1 MVSGDLE
8 GRCPASDYDLYA
20 DKALI
25 APYEGY
31 AMLRDLG
38 EVVHLTRYHLYALP
52 RYETVRSA
60 LKDWEAFTSSEG
72 VMLNDVLNNFMKGTL
87 LCSDPP
93 AHDALRKVITRPL
106 TPSALRDLRDEI
118 EREAENV
125 VERLCN
131 QGSFNAAT
139 ELAPH
144 LPLSIVA
151 TRVGL
156 PPVERANM
164 LRWATAAFNC
174 TGPLEKQRTRDAIP
188 VLQEVGAFIH
198 DNGARDQVLRGSW
211 IDMLYH
217 AADEGVI
224 SAEAPQAMSFDYV
237 GPALDTTIS
246 ATSSAIWL
254 LATHPGEWERLR
266 REPALIPNAINEVVR
281 LESPIQGWSRVARKS
296 VTIGPHTIPSGTR
309 VIMMFASANRD
320 ERKWSDPTRF
330 DIGRRISD
338 HLGFGAGPH
347 ACAGANLARMEIAAV
362 LQALLKRVER
372 IELTKEPVLEV
383 NNMSRVWRDIT
394 VTVH

>member
-1 MVSGDLE
+1 MVSAAVT
-8 GRCPASDYDLYA
+8 GRVPASDYDLYD
-20 DKALI
+20 DKALL

-31 AMLRDLG
+31 AMLRERG
-38 EVVHLTRYHLYALP
+38 EVVHLTRYDLYALP

-60 LKDWEAFTSSEG
+60 LNDWEGFTSGEG

-93 AHDALRKVITRPL
+93 AHDALRKVIMRPL
-106 TPSALRDLRDEI
+106 TPAALRALRDEI
-118 EREAENV
+118 EREAQAV
-125 VERLCN
+125 VERLCE

-156 PPVERANM
+156 PPVERANL
-164 LRWATAAFNC
+164 LRWATAAFNS
-174 TGPLEKQRTRDAIP
+174 TGPMEKQRTRDAIP

-198 DNGARDQVLRGSW
+198 GNGAREQVTRGSW
-211 IDMLYH
+211 IEMLYQ
-217 AADEGVI
+217 AADAGLI
-224 SAEAPQAMSFDYV
+224 SPEAPKALSFDYV

-254 LATHPGEWERLR
+254 FATHAAAWERLR
-266 REPALIPNAINEVVR
+266 QEPALIPNAINEVVR
-281 LESPIQGWSRVARKS
+281 LESPIQGWSRVARRNLA
-296 VTIGPHTIPSGTR
+296 VGPHTIPSGAR

-320 ERKWSDPTRF
+320 ERKWSNPTRF
-330 DIGRRISD
+330 DIGRQVSD

-347 ACAGANLARMEIAAV
+347 TCAGANLARMEIAAV

-372 IELTKEPVLEV
+372 LELVKEPVLEV
-383 NNMSRVWRDIT
+383 NNMSRVWRDIS
-394 VTVH
+394 VTVR